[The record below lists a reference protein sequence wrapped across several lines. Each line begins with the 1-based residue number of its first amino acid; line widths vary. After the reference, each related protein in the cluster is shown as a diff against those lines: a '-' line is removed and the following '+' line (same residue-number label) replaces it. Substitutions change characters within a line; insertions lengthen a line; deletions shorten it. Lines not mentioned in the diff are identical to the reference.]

1 MTPYVFRLRLIALF
15 LGSHILMLGLSG
27 QEERI
32 PLSSEDPSE
41 FSRLGDVFWKAES
54 AERALDAGLYKLAS
68 EYARIALEDDHV
80 SDLPLGNRLEFVR
93 IDAMLAEGRLS
104 EAEIALDQISSERL
118 NSSSVSLRKS
128 VIALNRKDASS
139 SALFLETIQ
148 ASDLEG
154 GELAWLALIHG
165 WLDLNSGDFGGA
177 EIEFEEAR
185 KVANQVAPAL
195 YAQIAFLTFRSQLE
209 YASSQVSIQELED
222 AYESSRGSET
232 GFRYAQLL
240 AVAFFKED
248 RVDEAIDVLNTALT
262 EIGLLNT
269 ALTEL
274 PETYAE
280 TRDGV
285 LLLQVLVA
293 GLDSSLGQ
301 DAARMLA
308 VEGSDVQ
315 LQRIALQHLVS
326 KGLNGPDEI
335 KRIMLESLDD
345 IIASEPGHP
354 LTAEALYYRS
364 INGYQNQDSDRVEDD
379 GRKLVDLYPD
389 SEYNQGML
397 TLLAS
402 SAWQRNRFRTAAS
415 LLTQVRSRFAEKLD
429 VDRLNILIADCY
441 FRAGD
446 QADNEG
452 DFSDAADAYK
462 VALDGDLN
470 GEESSQVFFQL
481 VLSHLNANEI
491 DEAKLVLDNPEL
503 SRRSSSVKI
512 WQAEWMLIKQM
523 RQRGESIE
531 AYERINSFVSLEGL
545 NLSLQMK
552 MLWLGSK
559 LSYESGLYLETSTW
573 VDRLS
578 AVLEDVLEDV
588 EDPEFVNQVESD
600 ALLTL
605 AESLLKS
612 DQVEE
617 GLAILARVRGEFSG
631 YESAERSY
639 LVEARHLADQDLV
652 VESSQLLNVLV
663 AENPKSKFAPLALYE
678 MALNAEKRGQGE
690 YLNQAL
696 ELLDRIASDY
706 PESDLVY
713 YARLKQGNLARRLNE
728 FETAE
733 LVYESLENTYR
744 DRPDRYWA
752 QISLADT
759 LIARASEDPSKFE
772 AGISRLEL
780 LMDLPN
786 VPIELRV
793 EAGYKI
799 GTAWESQGEKLK
811 AKAAYWDLYD
821 LFVVEG
827 ERIHDLKKKGRYW
840 LSRAMFELAVIFEN
854 EANLDTAVEFYEKI
868 ESLGLVGSELA
879 RARIEQLRGRSPV
892 ASTP

>member
-1 MTPYVFRLRLIALF
+1 MIRSIFSLRSIGVCIASLIV
-15 LGSHILMLGLSG
+15 SHSLSG
-27 QEERI
+27 QEDRI
-32 PLSSEDPSE
+32 PLSDDISNSI
-41 FSRLGDVFWKAES
+41 SRVGDVFWKAES
-54 AERALDAGLYKLAS
+54 AERALEAGLYELAS
-68 EYARIALEDDHV
+68 EYARIALEDERI
-80 SDLPLGNRLEFVR
+80 SDRNLRNRLSLIRV
-93 IDAMLAEGRLS
+93 DAMLAKDLLPD
-104 EAEIALDQISSERL
+104 AETVLEQASLNQI
-118 NSSSVSLRKS
+118 NTSSVDLRKAL
-128 VIALNRKDASS
+128 IAMSRKDASLAS
-139 SALFLETIQ
+139 QYLESVQ

-165 WLDLNSGDFGGA
+165 WLDLNSGDYGGS

-185 KVANQVAPAL
+185 NVALRTAPSL
-195 YAQIAFLTFRSQLE
+195 HSQIGFLTFRFQLE
-209 YASSQVSIQELED
+209 FASDHLSIEELEE
-222 AYESSRGSET
+222 AYQRSRGSET

-240 AVAFFKED
+240 AVTLQGQG
-248 RVDEAIDVLNTALT
+248 RVEEAIEALSNAAA
-262 EIGLLNT
+262 EI
-269 ALTEL
+269 

-280 TRDGV
+280 IKDGIQ
-285 LLLQVLVA
+285 LLLVLIA

-301 DAARMLA
+301 GAARSLA
-308 VEGSDVQ
+308 IEGSDLK

-326 KGLNGPDEI
+326 KGLNGPDGI
-335 KRIMLESLDD
+335 KQVMHETLNE
-345 IIASEPGHP
+345 IIANEQLHP
-354 LTAEALYYRS
+354 MTAEALYYRS
-364 INGYQNQDSDRVEDD
+364 IDSFQNENHARVEDD
-379 GRKLVDLYPD
+379 GKTLVEMYPE
-389 SEYNQGML
+389 SEYNQGVL

-415 LLTQVRSRFAEKLD
+415 FLTQVKSRFAEKLD

-441 FRAGD
+441 FRAGE

-462 VALDGDLN
+462 VALDGDLR
-470 GEESSQVFFQL
+470 EREFSQVFFQL

-491 DEAKLVLDNPEL
+491 GEAKEVLDNPEL
-503 SRRSSSVKI
+503 SRKSSPVEI

-523 RQRGESIE
+523 RLRQESIE

-545 NLSLQMK
+545 SLSLQMK

-559 LSYESGLYLETSTW
+559 LSYEAGLYGETRTW
-573 VDRLS
+573 VDRLT
-578 AVLEDVLEDV
+578 AVLADVLEDV

-612 DQVEE
+612 DQIEE
-617 GLAILARVRGEFSG
+617 GLAILAQVRNEFSG

-663 AENPKSKFAPLALYE
+663 TENPQSKFAPLALYE
-678 MALNAEKRGQGE
+678 IALNAEKRGQGE

-696 ELLDRIASDY
+696 ELLDRIARDY

-713 YARLKQGNLARRLNE
+713 YARLKQGNLARRLNK

-733 LVYESLENTYR
+733 VVYESLENTYR

-780 LMDLPN
+780 LMDLQN
-786 VPIELRV
+786 VPIALRV

-821 LFVVEG
+821 LFVIKEMEIQG
-827 ERIHDLKKKGRYW
+827 LGKKGRYW
-840 LSRAMFELAVIFEN
+840 LSRAMFELAEIFEN
-854 EANLDTAVEFYEKI
+854 ESNLDTAVEFYEKI
-868 ESLGLVGSELA
+868 ELLGLVGSELA

-892 ASTP
+892 ASVQ

>member
-1 MTPYVFRLRLIALF
+1 MGLLACELR
-15 LGSHILMLGLSG
+15 G
-27 QEERI
+27 QDIEI
-32 PLSSEDPSE
+32 PLSQDAAID
-41 FSRLGDVFWKAES
+41 FSRLGGVYWKAES
-54 AERALDAGLYKLAS
+54 AERALNSGLYELAS
-68 EYARIALEDDHV
+68 EYARIALEDD
-80 SDLPLGNRLEFVR
+80 SIEDLELRARLALIR
-93 IDAMLAEGRLS
+93 IDALLGEGRLAVA
-104 EAEIALDQISSERL
+104 EAALNEYQFLPIGPS
-118 NSSSVSLRKS
+118 SLRLRNA
-128 VIALNRKDASS
+128 VIALARKDAGEAGRS
-139 SALFLETIQ
+139 LESIRS
-148 ASDLEG
+148 SDLEG
-154 GELAWLALIHG
+154 GELAWLAVIHG
-165 WLDLNSGDFGGA
+165 WLDLVTGDFGGS
-177 EIEFEEAR
+177 EIEFDEAR
-185 KVANQVAPAL
+185 KVAGRISPAL
-195 YAQIAFLTFRSQLE
+195 YSQIAFLTFRFQLE
-209 YASSQVSIQELED
+209 HASSQISLEELED
-222 AYESSRGSET
+222 AYQASRGSET
-232 GFRYAQLL
+232 GFRYAQVL
-240 AVAFFKED
+240 AVALNEASRD
-248 RVDEAIDVLNTALT
+248 DEAINVLNTALE
-262 EIGLLNT
+262 EI
-269 ALTEL
+269 
-274 PETYAE
+274 PEVYADVE
-280 TRDGV
+280 DGI
-285 LLLQVLVA
+285 LLLQMLIS

-301 DAARMLA
+301 DAASTLSI
-308 VEGSDVQ
+308 EGSESN
-315 LQRIALQHLVS
+315 LQRVALQHLVS
-326 KGLNGPDEI
+326 EGLNGPEAV
-335 KRIMLESLDD
+335 KRVMLDTLDS
-345 IIASEPGHP
+345 IVGVQGGHP

-364 INGYQNQDSDRVEDD
+364 INSLQNDDYTKIEDD
-379 GRKLVDLYPD
+379 AKRLFDLYPNSD
-389 SEYNQGML
+389 YKRGML

-402 SAWQRNRFRTAAS
+402 AAWQRNRFRTAAS
-415 LLTQVRSRFAEKLD
+415 LLTQVRAEFAEELD
-429 VDRLNILIADCY
+429 LDQLNVLIADCY
-441 FRAGD
+441 FRAGY

-452 DFSDAADAYK
+452 DFSDAADAYR
-462 VALDGDLN
+462 VALEGVLDE
-470 GEESSQVFFQL
+470 EESSQVFFQL

-491 DEAKLVLDNPEL
+491 EEAKAVLDNPLL
-503 SRRSSSVKI
+503 SRKSTSVKI

-545 NLSLQMK
+545 NLSLKMK

-559 LSYESGLYLETSTW
+559 LSYEAKLYGETSTW

-605 AESLLKS
+605 AESLLKF

-617 GLAILARVRGEFSG
+617 GLAILAKVRNEFKG
-631 YESAERSY
+631 YESAQRSY
-639 LVEARHLADQDLV
+639 LVEARHLADQDLL

-663 AENPKSKFAPLALYE
+663 KENPQSKFAPLALYE
-678 MALNAEKRGQGE
+678 IALNAEKRGQGE
-690 YLNQAL
+690 YLNQAV
-696 ELLDRIASDY
+696 ELLDRIANDY

-793 EAGYKI
+793 ESGYKI

-821 LFVVEG
+821 LFVVEKL
-827 ERIHDLKKKGRYW
+827 RIQELGKKGRYW
-840 LSRAMFELAVIFEN
+840 LSRAMFELAEISVSES
-854 EANLDTAVEFYEKI
+854 NLDTAIEFYEKI
-868 ESLGLVGSELA
+868 ESLGLIGSELA

-892 ASTP
+892 ASIQ

>member
-1 MTPYVFRLRLIALF
+1 MIRSIHSLRSLAFCFAWLLAL
-15 LGSHILMLGLSG
+15 HGLRG
-27 QEERI
+27 QADQI
-32 PLSSEDPSE
+32 PLSNNISSELSGI
-41 FSRLGDVFWKAES
+41 GDVFWKAKS
-54 AERALDAGLYKLAS
+54 AERALEAGLYELAS
-68 EYARIALEDDHV
+68 EYARTALQDERITDRN
-80 SDLPLGNRLEFVR
+80 LRNKLRLIR
-93 IDAMLAEGRLS
+93 ADAMLATDRLS
-104 EAEIALDQISSERL
+104 DAEAALEEIGQEPSNTSSVDLRKALIALS
-118 NSSSVSLRKS
+118 RK
-128 VIALNRKDASS
+128 NASS
-139 SALFLETIQ
+139 ASRYLESVQ
-148 ASDLEG
+148 SSDLEG

-165 WLDLNSGDFGGA
+165 WLDLTSGDYGGS
-177 EIEFEEAR
+177 EIEFEEAGN
-185 KVANQVAPAL
+185 VAQRTAPSL
-195 YAQIAFLTFRSQLE
+195 YAQIGFLTFRFQLE
-209 YASSQVSIQELED
+209 FASDQLSLKDLEV
-222 AYESSRGSET
+222 AYERSRGSET

-240 AVAFFKED
+240 AVSLQNENRA
-248 RVDEAIDVLNTALT
+248 DEAIEVLSTAFS
-262 EIGLLNT
+262 EI
-269 ALTEL
+269 

-280 TRDGV
+280 IKDGIQ
-285 LLLQVLVA
+285 LLQILIA

-301 DAARMLA
+301 NAAKSLA
-308 VEGSDVQ
+308 IEGSD
-315 LQRIALQHLVS
+315 LKLRRIALQNLVS
-326 KGLNGPDEI
+326 EGLNGPDGI
-335 KRIMLESLDD
+335 KQIMRETLDE
-345 IIASEPGHP
+345 IIATSQGHP
-354 LTAEALYYRS
+354 MTAEALYYRS
-364 INGYQNQDSDRVEDD
+364 IDGFQNEDHTRLEDD
-379 GRKLVDLYPD
+379 GKRIVNLYPD

-415 LLTQVRSRFAEKLD
+415 FLTQLKSRFADKLD

-452 DFSDAADAYK
+452 DFSDAADAYR
-462 VALDGDLN
+462 VALEGDL
-470 GEESSQVFFQL
+470 EEQEFSQIFFQL
-481 VLSHLNANEI
+481 VLSHLNANEF
-491 DEAKLVLDNPEL
+491 DEAKRVLDNPEL
-503 SRRSSSVKI
+503 SRKSSPVEI

-523 RQRGESIE
+523 RLRQESIE

-545 NLSLQMK
+545 SLSLQMK

-559 LSYESGLYLETSTW
+559 LSYESGLYGETRTW
-573 VDRLS
+573 VDRLT
-578 AVLEDVLEDV
+578 AVLGDLLEDV

-612 DQVEE
+612 DQIEE
-617 GLAILARVRGEFSG
+617 GLAILARVRNEFGGS
-631 YESAERSY
+631 ESAERSY
-639 LVEARHLADQDLV
+639 LVEARHLADQDLL

-663 AENPKSKFAPLALYE
+663 TDNPHSKFAPLALYE
-678 MALNAEKRGQGE
+678 IALNAEKRGQGE

-696 ELLDRIASDY
+696 ELLDRITRDY

-713 YARLKQGNLARRLNE
+713 YARLKQGNLARRLNK

-733 LVYESLENTYR
+733 VVYESLENTYR

-799 GTAWESQGEKLK
+799 GTAWETQGEKLK

-821 LFVVEG
+821 LFVLKEEG
-827 ERIHDLKKKGRYW
+827 IQSLGKKGRYW
-840 LSRAMFELAVIFEN
+840 LSRSMFELAEIFEN
-854 EANLDTAVEFYEKI
+854 ESNLDTAVEFYEKI
-868 ESLGLVGSELA
+868 ELLGLVGSELA

-892 ASTP
+892 ASVQ